1 MQKMNLKNK
10 AFLEKVYVKE
20 SNNLIS
26 LENILATQFS
36 IMCGWGGTL
45 LISQKVNKSPPIRV
59 SHHQIFTSLP

>member
-45 LISQKVNKSPPIRV
+45 LIM
-59 SHHQIFTSLP
+59 